1 MKGSMKKLKREI
13 MNTVAN
19 FAVDVCL
26 CNDKAM
32 SKKDFAKYK
41 KRYNEALE
49 KSTNSIIALVWNS
62 IGELL

>member
-1 MKGSMKKLKREI
+1 MKELKRKI
-13 MNTVAN
+13 MNTVSN
-19 FAVDVCL
+19 FEVGVCL